1 VIFGVVFKGSGE
13 MTSDITVS
21 ASHEIVEATTDP
33 IGNNTYYGFNDAQYL
48 AWDIFQQQN
57 DELADMCEFYID
69 DELVDPTLNQA
80 VQRIWSNMGA
90 AAGSYPC
97 IPGESG
103 PYFNVTPLMQDT
115 ISINISAFGGP
126 ANYPGLGFY
135 IPIGGTK
142 TIPIGFYSDSAAP
155 PWNIVV
161 HQGNPLYGTT
171 ANVDATVDVA
181 TGQNG
186 NISYITVKVNA
197 QDSSNTN
204 SNLITVES
212 QVADDE
218 MVELG
223 PGQSVGVHS
232 RWMPILISSQ
242 M

>member
-1 VIFGVVFKGSGE
+1 
-13 MTSDITVS
+13 
-21 ASHEIVEATTDP
+21 
-33 IGNNTYYGFNDAQYL
+33 
-48 AWDIFQQQN
+48 
-57 DELADMCEFYID
+57 
-69 DELVDPTLNQA
+69 
-80 VQRIWSNMGA
+80 
-90 AAGSYPC
+90 
-97 IPGESG
+97 
-103 PYFNVTPLMQDT
+103 MQDT